1 MNVMLEILAVTGVSV
16 FLYSYFIYPL
26 LLLVVAGFTQL
37 CGDVVFV
44 FKKNER
50 RVDREASLDF
60 PRVAV
65 VIAAFNEEKHIEARI
80 KNLLDIEY
88 PRDRIHFYIGS
99 DGSTDSTPEIMGRY
113 FGVDD
118 RLVLSV
124 FEKNRGKASV
134 LNELVSMSDHDI
146 IAFSDA
152 NTFYQK
158 DALIELVK
166 SFQDPSVGGVSG
178 ELRLKQGGGDN
189 QDGIY
194 WRIEQLLKFFEARIG
209 GLLGANGA
217 IYAIRR
223 VYWKPLKSDTI
234 CDDFC
239 VAMTVSASGGRLV
252 YAPRAW
258 AVEEMPDEIGD
269 EYKRR
274 VRIGIGNFQA
284 LIRHPEYL
292 TGTSWGTR
300 FSYLSHKVARW
311 VAPHLLVLSLCASI
325 PLASQSVCWS
335 LWLGL
340 QLFGICL
347 AAICYNL
354 SNRGKAM
361 PGILKILAYLFA
373 LNFAFLIASWQ
384 FATGQYGG
392 AWRRS
397 SR

>member
-1 MNVMLEILAVTGVSV
+1 MLEILAVTGVFV
-16 FLYSYFIYPL
+16 FLYSYFVYPL
-26 LLLVVAGFTQL
+26 LLLVVAGFNQL
-37 CGDVVFV
+37 CGDVAFV
-44 FKKNER
+44 FGKADR
-50 RVDREASLDF
+50 RVERSAKLDF

-65 VIAAFNEEKHIEARI
+65 VIAAFNEEKHIEERI
-80 KNLLDIEY
+80 KNLLDIDY
-88 PRDRIHFYIGS
+88 PKDRIKFYIGS
-99 DGSTDSTPEIMGRY
+99 DGSVDATPEIMKRY
-113 FGVDD
+113 FCFDD

-124 FEKNRGKASV
+124 FQKNRGKASV
-134 LNELVSMSDHDI
+134 LNELVSMSDQEI
-146 IAFSDA
+146 IVFSDA
-152 NTFYQK
+152 NTFFQK
-158 DALIELVK
+158 DAIVELVK
-166 SFQDPSVGGVSG
+166 SFQDPAVGGVSG
-178 ELRLKQGGGDN
+178 ELRLRQGGGDN

-223 VYWKPLKSDTI
+223 GYWRPLKSDTI

-239 VAMTVSASGGRLV
+239 VAMTVSAAGGRLV

-258 AVEEMPDEIGD
+258 AIEEMPDEIGD

-292 TGTSWGTR
+292 TMTSWGTK

-311 VAPHLLVLSLCASI
+311 VAPHAIVLSLFSSI
-325 PLASQSVCWS
+325 PLAFQNTYWAV
-335 LWLGL
+335 WLCL
-340 QLFGICL
+340 QVFGIL
-347 AAICYNL
+347 FAAACYKL
-354 SNRGKAM
+354 SNIGRTM
-361 PGILKILAYLFA
+361 PGFLKILAYLFA